1 MEPDTR
7 ADKVEEHSPPCPGKV
22 PVFVALRD
30 IRFAKG
36 RFALMGAVVTLITTL
51 VVFLYGLTGGLASA
65 ASSTIAEL
73 PADRI
78 VFGAPAGA
86 APTVSFSNSTV
97 SPAQEAAFGSAPG
110 VRSARPLGI
119 SLTRLTASES
129 AASVSVVGAPAG
141 LLPPLESG
149 SAPTDGQVAV
159 GGDTAAEYHLTV
171 GEQVRVGPK
180 TLTVSGI
187 TAERSYSHAPT
198 VWTTLGT
205 WEQLSGQNRPTA
217 LALTTSGASLAAVD
231 AAQGTGTVSLS
242 DALAGINGYSAEQ
255 GSLQMIQGF
264 LFAVSAL
271 VVGAFFTVWTVQ
283 RRPDIA
289 VLKAVGASSAYLVR
303 DALAQA
309 AAVLLCG
316 ALLGG
321 TIGAVGGIFAA
332 ASVPFDVSFASVAV
346 PVTVMVLLGLVG
358 AALAVRRITSV
369 DPLAALGANR

>member
-1 MEPDTR
+1 M
-7 ADKVEEHSPPCPGKV
+7 
-22 PVFVALRD
+22 FVALRD
-30 IRFAKG
+30 IRFARG

-65 ASSTIAEL
+65 ASSTVAEL

-86 APTVSFSNSTV
+86 TPEVNFANSTV
-97 SPAQEAAFGSAPG
+97 SPAQAAAFAAAPG
-110 VRSARPLGI
+110 VKAAQPLGV
-119 SLTRLTASES
+119 SMSRLTADAG
-129 AASVSVVGAPAG
+129 AASVSVVGTG
-141 LLPPLESG
+141 STLLPPMGSG
-149 SAPTDGQVAV
+149 SAPADGQVVV
-159 GGDTAAEYHLTV
+159 GSDTAKTYHLSV
-171 GEQVRVGPK
+171 GSQVKVGPS
-180 TLTVSGI
+180 TLTVSGV
-187 TAERSYSHAPT
+187 TAERSLSHAPT
-198 VWTTLGT
+198 VWTTPGT
-205 WEQLSGQNRPTA
+205 WEKVSGQNQPTA
-217 LALTTSGASLAAVD
+217 LALVLGSGADLKALD
-231 AAQGTGTVSLS
+231 DAQGTETVPLG
-242 DALAGINGYSAEQ
+242 DALSGINGYDAEQ

-309 AAVLLCG
+309 AAVLVGG

-321 TIGAVGGIFAA
+321 LVGAVGGVFAS
-332 ASVPFDVSFASVAV
+332 ASVPFDVGASTVAV
-346 PVTVMVLLGLVG
+346 PVTVMVLLGLLG

>member
-1 MEPDTR
+1 M
-7 ADKVEEHSPPCPGKV
+7 
-22 PVFVALRD
+22 FVALRD
-30 IRFAKG
+30 IRFARG

-65 ASSTIAEL
+65 ASSTVSGL

-97 SPAQEAAFGSAPG
+97 SPAQVAAFAAAPG
-110 VRSARPLGI
+110 VRSAQPLGI
-119 SLTRLTASES
+119 SMTRLTADGA
-129 AASVSVVGAPAG
+129 AASVSVVGSAAG
-141 LLPPLESG
+141 LLPPLRSG
-149 SAPTDGQVAV
+149 SAPADGQVVV
-159 GGDTAAEYHLTV
+159 GADTAATYHLAAGDRV
-171 GEQVRVGPK
+171 KVGPS
-180 TLTVSGI
+180 TLTVSGV
-187 TAERSYSHAPT
+187 TAERSLSHAPT
-198 VWTTLGT
+198 VWTSLAT
-205 WEQLSGQNRPTA
+205 WEQLSGQNQPTA
-217 LALTTSGASLAAVD
+217 LALATASGAQLGAVD
-231 AAQGTGTVSLS
+231 TAQSTTTVPLG

-255 GSLQMIQGF
+255 GSLQLIQGF

-309 AAVLLCG
+309 AAVLVGG

-321 TIGAVGGIFAA
+321 AIGAVGGVLAA
-332 ASVPFDVSFASVAV
+332 ASVPFDVSVLTVAV
-346 PVTVMVLLGLVG
+346 PVTAMVLLGLAG
-358 AALAVRRITSV
+358 AALAVRRITAV
-369 DPLAALGANR
+369 DPLAALGGNR